1 MLNQLETLTER
12 VGGSN
17 KLVDRWL
24 HMRKHLLV
32 AYYNLVG
39 IKPGKESYMR
49 LNEKALDNFCQ
60 SLVDYL
66 SDGHFNIYERII
78 REMEGT
84 NPYLT
89 ASKLYPLLEAN
100 TQQIMDYYDSTLENA
115 IDHDNYLE
123 FQQALS
129 DLGEALE
136 GRFTLEDKLIT
147 LVLDNNLKASNE
159 ENIARLRG
167 LLSDPSAAAGAP
179 LAGRVGFRC
188 VAPDRLPLVGRLP
201 DFAAAGRTER
211 LRDVPRHP
219 GLHALLGYA
228 SRGLTWAP
236 LGAEL
241 LAAQLEGEPL
251 PLETSLVDALDPA
264 RFVLRARRA
273 PRGPESAD

>member
-1 MLNQLETLTER
+1 MLNQLESLTER
-12 VGGSN
+12 VRGSN

-24 HMRKHLLV
+24 HVRKHLLV

-49 LNEKALDNFCQ
+49 LNEKALDDFCQ

-84 NPYLT
+84 TPYLA

-136 GRFTLEDKLIT
+136 ERFTLEDKLIS
-147 LVLDNNLKASNE
+147 LVLDASPE
-159 ENIARLRG
+159 DNIAR
-167 LLSDPSAAAGAP
+167 
-179 LAGRVGFRC
+179 
-188 VAPDRLPLVGRLP
+188 
-201 DFAAAGRTER
+201 
-211 LRDVPRHP
+211 
-219 GLHALLGYA
+219 
-228 SRGLTWAP
+228 
-236 LGAEL
+236 
-241 LAAQLEGEPL
+241 
-251 PLETSLVDALDPA
+251 PA
-264 RFVLRARRA
+264 
-273 PRGPESAD
+273 

>member
-1 MLNQLETLTER
+1 MLNQLESLTER
-12 VGGSN
+12 VRGSN

-24 HMRKHLLV
+24 HVRKHLLV

-39 IKPGKESYMR
+39 IKPGKESFMR
-49 LNEKALDNFCQ
+49 LNEKALDDFCQ

-84 NPYLT
+84 TPYLA

-136 GRFTLEDKLIT
+136 ERFTLEDKLIA
-147 LVLDNNLKASNE
+147 LVLDNNLTISTSDNV
-159 ENIARLRG
+159 AR
-167 LLSDPSAAAGAP
+167 
-179 LAGRVGFRC
+179 
-188 VAPDRLPLVGRLP
+188 
-201 DFAAAGRTER
+201 
-211 LRDVPRHP
+211 
-219 GLHALLGYA
+219 
-228 SRGLTWAP
+228 
-236 LGAEL
+236 
-241 LAAQLEGEPL
+241 
-251 PLETSLVDALDPA
+251 PA
-264 RFVLRARRA
+264 
-273 PRGPESAD
+273 

>member
-1 MLNQLETLTER
+1 MLNQLESLTER
-12 VGGSN
+12 VRGSN

-24 HMRKHLLV
+24 HVRKHLLV

-39 IKPGKESYMR
+39 IKPGKESFMR
-49 LNEKALDNFCQ
+49 LNEKALDDFCQ

-84 NPYLT
+84 TPYLA

-136 GRFTLEDKLIT
+136 ERFTLEDRLIA
-147 LVLDNNLKASNE
+147 LALDNGLDVSNE
-159 ENIARLRG
+159 DNIAR
-167 LLSDPSAAAGAP
+167 
-179 LAGRVGFRC
+179 
-188 VAPDRLPLVGRLP
+188 
-201 DFAAAGRTER
+201 
-211 LRDVPRHP
+211 
-219 GLHALLGYA
+219 
-228 SRGLTWAP
+228 
-236 LGAEL
+236 
-241 LAAQLEGEPL
+241 
-251 PLETSLVDALDPA
+251 PA
-264 RFVLRARRA
+264 
-273 PRGPESAD
+273 

>member
-1 MLNQLETLTER
+1 MLNQLESLTER
-12 VGGSN
+12 VRGSN

-24 HMRKHLLV
+24 HVRKHLLV

-39 IKPGKESYMR
+39 IKPGKESFMR
-49 LNEKALDNFCQ
+49 LNEKALDDFCQ

-84 NPYLT
+84 TPYLA

-136 GRFTLEDKLIT
+136 ERFTLEDRLIA
-147 LVLDNNLKASNE
+147 LVLDNGLDVSNE
-159 ENIARLRG
+159 DNIAR
-167 LLSDPSAAAGAP
+167 
-179 LAGRVGFRC
+179 
-188 VAPDRLPLVGRLP
+188 
-201 DFAAAGRTER
+201 
-211 LRDVPRHP
+211 
-219 GLHALLGYA
+219 
-228 SRGLTWAP
+228 
-236 LGAEL
+236 
-241 LAAQLEGEPL
+241 
-251 PLETSLVDALDPA
+251 PA
-264 RFVLRARRA
+264 WVLNR
-273 PRGPESAD
+273 

>member
-1 MLNQLETLTER
+1 MLNQLESLTER
-12 VGGSN
+12 VRGSN

-24 HMRKHLLV
+24 HVRKHLLV

-39 IKPGKESYMR
+39 IKPGKESFMR
-49 LNEKALDNFCQ
+49 LNEKALDDFCQ

-84 NPYLT
+84 TPYLA

-136 GRFTLEDKLIT
+136 ERFTLEDRLIA
-147 LVLDNNLKASNE
+147 LVLDASPE
-159 ENIARLRG
+159 DNIAR
-167 LLSDPSAAAGAP
+167 
-179 LAGRVGFRC
+179 
-188 VAPDRLPLVGRLP
+188 
-201 DFAAAGRTER
+201 
-211 LRDVPRHP
+211 
-219 GLHALLGYA
+219 
-228 SRGLTWAP
+228 
-236 LGAEL
+236 
-241 LAAQLEGEPL
+241 
-251 PLETSLVDALDPA
+251 PA
-264 RFVLRARRA
+264 
-273 PRGPESAD
+273 

>member
-1 MLNQLETLTER
+1 MLNQLESLTER
-12 VGGSN
+12 VRGSN

-24 HMRKHLLV
+24 HVRKHLLV

-39 IKPGKESYMR
+39 IKPGKESFMR
-49 LNEKALDNFCQ
+49 LNEKALDDFCQ

-84 NPYLT
+84 TPYLA

-136 GRFTLEDKLIT
+136 ERFTLEDKLIA
-147 LVLDNNLKASNE
+147 LVLDNGVNTSNE
-159 ENIARLRG
+159 ENVAR
-167 LLSDPSAAAGAP
+167 
-179 LAGRVGFRC
+179 
-188 VAPDRLPLVGRLP
+188 
-201 DFAAAGRTER
+201 
-211 LRDVPRHP
+211 
-219 GLHALLGYA
+219 
-228 SRGLTWAP
+228 
-236 LGAEL
+236 
-241 LAAQLEGEPL
+241 
-251 PLETSLVDALDPA
+251 PA
-264 RFVLRARRA
+264 
-273 PRGPESAD
+273 

>member
-1 MLNQLETLTER
+1 MLNQLESLTER
-12 VGGSN
+12 VRGSN

-24 HMRKHLLV
+24 HVRKHLLV

-39 IKPGKESYMR
+39 IKPGKESFMR
-49 LNEKALDNFCQ
+49 LNEKALDDFCQ

-84 NPYLT
+84 TPYLA

-136 GRFTLEDKLIT
+136 ERFTLEDKLIA
-147 LVLDNNLKASNE
+147 LVLDNDLNISNE
-159 ENIARLRG
+159 ENVAR
-167 LLSDPSAAAGAP
+167 
-179 LAGRVGFRC
+179 
-188 VAPDRLPLVGRLP
+188 
-201 DFAAAGRTER
+201 
-211 LRDVPRHP
+211 
-219 GLHALLGYA
+219 
-228 SRGLTWAP
+228 
-236 LGAEL
+236 
-241 LAAQLEGEPL
+241 
-251 PLETSLVDALDPA
+251 PA
-264 RFVLRARRA
+264 
-273 PRGPESAD
+273 

>member
-1 MLNQLETLTER
+1 MLNQLESLTER
-12 VGGSN
+12 VRGSN

-24 HMRKHLLV
+24 HVRKHLLV

-39 IKPGKESYMR
+39 IKPGKESFMR
-49 LNEKALDNFCQ
+49 LNEKALDDFCQ

-84 NPYLT
+84 TPYLA

-136 GRFTLEDKLIT
+136 ERFTLEDKLIA
-147 LVLDNNLKASNE
+147 LALDNNLNISSE
-159 ENIARLRG
+159 DNIAR
-167 LLSDPSAAAGAP
+167 
-179 LAGRVGFRC
+179 
-188 VAPDRLPLVGRLP
+188 
-201 DFAAAGRTER
+201 
-211 LRDVPRHP
+211 
-219 GLHALLGYA
+219 
-228 SRGLTWAP
+228 
-236 LGAEL
+236 
-241 LAAQLEGEPL
+241 
-251 PLETSLVDALDPA
+251 PA
-264 RFVLRARRA
+264 
-273 PRGPESAD
+273 

>member
-1 MLNQLETLTER
+1 MLNQLESLTER
-12 VGGSN
+12 VRGSN

-24 HMRKHLLV
+24 HVRKHLLV

-39 IKPGKESYMR
+39 IKPGKESFMR
-49 LNEKALDNFCQ
+49 LNEKALDDFCQ

-84 NPYLT
+84 TPYLA

-136 GRFTLEDKLIT
+136 ERFTLEDKLIA
-147 LVLDNNLKASNE
+147 LVLDNNLSSSNE
-159 ENIARLRG
+159 DNIAR
-167 LLSDPSAAAGAP
+167 
-179 LAGRVGFRC
+179 
-188 VAPDRLPLVGRLP
+188 
-201 DFAAAGRTER
+201 
-211 LRDVPRHP
+211 
-219 GLHALLGYA
+219 
-228 SRGLTWAP
+228 
-236 LGAEL
+236 
-241 LAAQLEGEPL
+241 
-251 PLETSLVDALDPA
+251 PA
-264 RFVLRARRA
+264 
-273 PRGPESAD
+273 